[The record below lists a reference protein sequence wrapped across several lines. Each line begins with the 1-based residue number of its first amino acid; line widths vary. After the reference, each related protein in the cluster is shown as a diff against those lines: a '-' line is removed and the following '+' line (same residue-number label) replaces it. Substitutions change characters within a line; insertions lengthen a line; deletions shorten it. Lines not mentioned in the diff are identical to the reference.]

1 MKIRCLAIG
10 TRMPAWVYQGVE
22 EYTKRMPKDFALEFV
37 ELPMGHRGK
46 NTDKKTAIAAEAKS
60 IRDALQPSD
69 KVVALDVQGQSWSTE
84 KLAQQAEKW
93 RQDGQNLAIL
103 IGGPDGLD
111 AELLQQAQLR
121 WSLSEL
127 TLPHPMVR
135 LILAEQL
142 YRAWTI
148 LMNHPYHK

>member
-1 MKIRCLAIG
+1 
-10 TRMPAWVYQGVE
+10 MPSWVYQGVE
-22 EYTKRMPKDFALEFV
+22 EYTKRLPRDFSLEFV
-37 ELPMGHRGK
+37 ELPLGYRGK
-46 NTDKKTAIAAEAKS
+46 NSDKKTAMAAEAKS
-60 IRDALQPSD
+60 IREALQASD
-69 KVVALDVQGQSWSTE
+69 KIIALDVKGRSWSTE
-84 KLAQQAEKW
+84 KLAQQAEQW
-93 RQDGQNLAIL
+93 RQDGHNLAIL

-111 AELLQQAQLR
+111 AELLQQAQLH